1 MVLKFKQTFNLTY
14 FYLRPKPK
22 NMCVQS
28 YLILFFQPYPKVFY
42 QKMKKKTTLQMAQ
55 LLVCLY
61 KNESEFEKI
70 CNFPNFTEKIIK
82 CRQTN
87 PNLLACDRKHTF
99 VLPN

>member
-1 MVLKFKQTFNLTY
+1 
-14 FYLRPKPK
+14 
-22 NMCVQS
+22 
-28 YLILFFQPYPKVFY
+28 
-42 QKMKKKTTLQMAQ
+42 MAQ